1 MAKTDPEINQGHLL
15 HNIVLFGRL
24 LRRLDIDVTPTHLI
38 NLVKAMKYLDLSQHQ
53 EVQNA
58 SRTILIN
65 HHQNLALF
73 DLIFDL
79 LARFVCFTLVWSC
92 YSFSLCF
99 DPFYLISVSS
109 SFYFCLRCIG
119 L

>member
-53 EVQNA
+53 DVQNA

-65 HHQNLALF
+65 HHQLQSLYET
-73 DLIFDL
+73 
-79 LARFVCFTLVWSC
+79 TLPHLTRTPSNSR
-92 YSFSLCF
+92 SFFLTGNPPLNPTSKPLH
-99 DPFYLISVSS
+99 PMT
-109 SFYFCLRCIG
+109 R
-119 L
+119 